1 MEMIFIQLEFYR
13 YFYKLFA
20 MTNFEYIKYVAN
32 DKLFLDSF
40 MICFIKDALRMNKFI
55 ICLMN
60 SALALISV
68 SLGNFIINL
77 ERREINWVLIK
88 QVSYF

>member
-1 MEMIFIQLEFYR
+1 MN
-13 YFYKLFA
+13 
-20 MTNFEYIKYVAN
+20 NFEYIKYVAN
-32 DKLFLDSF
+32 DKVFLDSI
-40 MICFIKDALRMNKFI
+40 MIRFIKDALRMNKFI
-55 ICLMN
+55 ICQMN
-60 SALALISV
+60 SALRLISV